1 VSDEKFSLAP
11 EEQIAIAGELIHV
24 EYENFSLPF
33 SKGILAQ
40 SLTSIGLKR
49 QQSYFV
55 SQTVE
60 KILLERKIHTITNQK
75 LVTVTYN
82 VLHDHFPEEVAG
94 NYLLLHQ
101 FHDQKVPLV
110 IILGGATAVGKSTV
124 ASNLAYRFGIL
135 HVFGTDIV
143 REAMRSVITSDIIPE
158 LHESSYSAWKRM
170 APWKKAMQDKVLLGF
185 EEQAQ
190 HVIAGIEG
198 IIERSLIEGIS
209 IIIEGVHVCPQ
220 LMSPSL
226 LERPNV
232 IPVFLRLSEEDAHLS
247 RIFARSESVVVIRPA
262 EKYIEYFD
270 EIRKIQDHLTT
281 QALQSNIPVIEN
293 TNQAETVMEIISIIM
308 KRIKKL
314 VEGNNDSLSRS
325 SVD

>member
-1 VSDEKFSLAP
+1 MSDEKSSFTT
-11 EEQIAIAGELIHV
+11 EEQIAIAGGFV
-24 EYENFSLPF
+24 QVKYENFSMPF
-33 SKGILAQ
+33 SKGILAR

-55 SQTVE
+55 SQTIE
-60 KILLERKIHTITNQK
+60 KILFEKKILTITNQE

-82 VLHDHFPEEVAG
+82 VLHDHFPEEVG
-94 NYLLLHQ
+94 DNYLLLHQ
-101 FHDQKVPLV
+101 LHEQKVPLV
-110 IILGGATAVGKSTV
+110 IMLGGATAVGKSTV
-124 ASNLAYRFGIL
+124 ASNLAYRYGIR

-170 APWKKAMQDKVLLGF
+170 APWKQARQDKVLLGF

-198 IIERSLIEGIS
+198 IVERSLNEGIS
-209 IIIEGVHVCPQ
+209 IIVEGVHICPQ
-220 LMSPSL
+220 LMNPDL
-226 LERPNV
+226 LERQNV
-232 IPVFLRLSEEDAHLS
+232 IPVLLRLNEKEAHLS
-247 RIFARSESVVVIRPA
+247 RIFARSESVVVKRPA
-262 EKYIEYFD
+262 TKYIEYFD

-281 QALQSNIPVIEN
+281 LALQANIPVIEN
-293 TNQAETVMEIISIIM
+293 TNQAETVMKIIAIVM

-314 VEGNNDSLSRS
+314 VEGNNDS
-325 SVD
+325 

>member
-1 VSDEKFSLAP
+1 MSDEKFSFTR
-11 EEQIAIAGELIHV
+11 EEQIAIAGEFIQV
-24 EYENFSLPF
+24 KYENFSIPF

-40 SLTSIGLKR
+40 SLTSIGLKK

-60 KILLERKIHTITNQK
+60 KILLERKILTITNQE

-82 VLHDHFPEEVAG
+82 VLHTHFPKEVAD

-101 FHDQKVPLV
+101 LHKQKAPLV

-124 ASNLAYRFGIL
+124 ASNLAFRFGIR

-170 APWKKAMQDKVLLGF
+170 APWKQARQDKVLLGF

-198 IIERSLIEGIS
+198 IVERSLIEGIS
-209 IIIEGVHVCPQ
+209 IIVEGVHVCPQ
-220 LMSPSL
+220 LMNPSL
-226 LERPNV
+226 LERQNV
-232 IPVFLRLSEEDAHLS
+232 IMVFLRLSEKEAHL
-247 RIFARSESVVVIRPA
+247 
-262 EKYIEYFD
+262 
-270 EIRKIQDHLTT
+270 
-281 QALQSNIPVIEN
+281 
-293 TNQAETVMEIISIIM
+293 
-308 KRIKKL
+308 
-314 VEGNNDSLSRS
+314 
-325 SVD
+325 